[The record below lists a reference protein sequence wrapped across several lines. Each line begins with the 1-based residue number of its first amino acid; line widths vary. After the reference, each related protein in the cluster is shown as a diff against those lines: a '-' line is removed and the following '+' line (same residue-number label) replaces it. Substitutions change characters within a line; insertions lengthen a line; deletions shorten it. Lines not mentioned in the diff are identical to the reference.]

1 MTVSPQLSPRLLSH
15 TVGVSFALSFARVFF
30 GICFDDD
37 EQRRDGFERSQTL
50 PTTERTVCGCESSP
64 GAQLAVRN
72 ERAEDEKRVALRAF
86 MMKGKKQLL
95 TVAADCRRPDFVFER
110 TALHLELCAICRCCY
125 MCDART
131 RRLRSYSLPRIPRMA
146 QTRLSDVS

>member
-37 EQRRDGFERSQTL
+37 EQRWDGFERSQTL

-64 GAQLAVRN
+64 GAQLAVRT
-72 ERAEDEKRVALRAF
+72 ERAEERVALRAF
-86 MMKGKKQLL
+86 MMKGKKQRTPTLL
-95 TVAADCRRPDFVFER
+95 SER
-110 TALHLELCAICRCCY
+110 
-125 MCDART
+125 
-131 RRLRSYSLPRIPRMA
+131 
-146 QTRLSDVS
+146 